1 MSTLLNI
8 TSLSAGY
15 GGQAVLD
22 KLDLSLACGER
33 VALIGPNG
41 CGKST
46 LLKTIVDETPESNG
60 KVVFDGE
67 DITALPT
74 DAIIHRGIG
83 YLRQSRNIFP
93 SLTVEGNLDLA
104 SLDGNRGIMRDAM
117 DVLQCFPML
126 QGREHVRAG
135 LLSGGEKQALAVA
148 MVLLQHVKLLMLD
161 EPLAGLS
168 PNAAKALLEGIF
180 RIWEKDRF
188 AMVIVEHRLKLIQ
201 PFVERVI
208 IMQKGAICLDSDDA
222 SLLTDQPRLDTHF
235 IT

>member
-1 MSTLLNI
+1 MSNLLDI
-8 TSLSAGY
+8 VSLSAGY
-15 GGQAVLD
+15 GGRSVISKINLT
-22 KLDLSLACGER
+22 LGLGER
-33 VALIGPNG
+33 LALIGPNG

-46 LLKTIVDETPESNG
+46 LLKTIVDETPETDG

-67 DITALPT
+67 DITAFPT

-83 YLRQSRNIFP
+83 YLRQSRNVFP
-93 SLTVEGNLDLA
+93 SLTVEDNLGLA
-104 SLDGNRGIMRDAM
+104 RLDGNRGHMRDIAE
-117 DVLQCFPML
+117 VIRHFPML

-148 MVLLQHVKLLMLD
+148 MILLQRVKLLMLD

-168 PNAAKALLEGIF
+168 PNAAKSLLDGILD
-180 RIWEKDRF
+180 IWRKDHF

-201 PFVERVI
+201 PFVDRVA
-208 IMQKGAICLDSDDA
+208 IMQKGEICLDSDDV
-222 SLLTDQPRLDTHF
+222 SLLTDQSRLDEYF